1 MASLIGLKRCHG
13 RTWQGGGIEHVSTT
27 AVRVFLRCVK
37 VSFTGKTP
45 PYSIRADIFVFLLR
59 DWGNVFDT
67 TPAMTFIS
75 EMFADL
81 SGSSVFLNTSDAF
94 ALKVANAL

>member
-1 MASLIGLKRCHG
+1 MD
-13 RTWQGGGIEHVSTT
+13 VSTT
-27 AVRVFLRCVK
+27 AVRVFATLRYR
-37 VSFTGKTP
+37 SQGKRLLC
-45 PYSIRADIFVFLLR
+45 IRTDIFVVLLR

-67 TPAMTFIS
+67 TPAITFIS

-94 ALKVANAL
+94 APKVANVL